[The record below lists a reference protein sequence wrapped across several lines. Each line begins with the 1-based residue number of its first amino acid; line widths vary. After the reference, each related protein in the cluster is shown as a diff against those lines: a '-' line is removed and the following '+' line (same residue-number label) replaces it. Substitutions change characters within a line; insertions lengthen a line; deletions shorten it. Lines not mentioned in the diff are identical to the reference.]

1 MEIARFVL
9 ICAFVLSFA
18 PNSALAGTDAQAAGI
33 DLSDEPPQGIG
44 SIEQYNRDDW
54 DSEDVE
60 FQIPLIGISVSNTL
74 GKLASGQPLRG
85 LGVIAVKDGGAA
97 AAAGVHGERAALR
110 ATLVGVFLAG
120 SMVFPPAALAAV
132 LVEES
137 GLGEPRD
144 LITAVDGART
154 HDVVELENA
163 LARAEVGEIVYLTI
177 VRDGLRQQ
185 IRVKLAADFY

>member
-18 PNSALAGTDAQAAGI
+18 PNPALAGTDAQVAGI

-154 HDVVELENA
+154 HDVVEFENA